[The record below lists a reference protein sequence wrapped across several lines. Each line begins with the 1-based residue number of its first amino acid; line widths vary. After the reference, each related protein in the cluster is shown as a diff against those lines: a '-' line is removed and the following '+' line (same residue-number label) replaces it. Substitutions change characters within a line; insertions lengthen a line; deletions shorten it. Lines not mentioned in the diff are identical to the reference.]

1 MNEKT
6 AMEVRMDFVES
17 GILSIKKLHSVDTDK
32 LWKAIDNIR
41 QRPPVWATVVM
52 TLLGV
57 ACGWFAS

>member
-1 MNEKT
+1 
-6 AMEVRMDFVES
+6 MDFVES